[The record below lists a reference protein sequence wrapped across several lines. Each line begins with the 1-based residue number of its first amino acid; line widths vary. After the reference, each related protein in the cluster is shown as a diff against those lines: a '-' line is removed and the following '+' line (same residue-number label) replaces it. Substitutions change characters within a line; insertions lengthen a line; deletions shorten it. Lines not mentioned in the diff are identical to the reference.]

1 MHVESLSI
9 NSCKGR
15 ESFSKRLVRFFR
27 GNSCFVPVYNFV
39 PRLFASAKEYNIYEA
54 IWYKIL
60 ERFPILYHWGRL
72 IKKANSNVDNT
83 LLFTDEGGRLF
94 QKSDCLP
101 FYFISDFPISGKSF
115 TIRCVPRHRAYDIGI
130 LHILIQ
136 DACKSTAR
144 HMT

>member
-39 PRLFASAKEYNIYEA
+39 PRLFASAKEHNIYEA

-60 ERFPILYHWGRL
+60 ERFPILHHWGRL
-72 IKKANSNVDNT
+72 IKKANSNVNT
-83 LLFTDEGGRLF
+83 LLFTDKVGRLF
-94 QKSDCLP
+94 QKSDDLP
-101 FYFISDFPISGKSF
+101 FYFVSDFAIPGKRF
-115 TIRCVPRHRAYDIGI
+115 TVRCMACHRTYDIRV
-130 LHILIQ
+130 LDILIQ

-144 HMT
+144 HMA